1 MSKKNTLMQS
11 IQQKLGGKRI
21 SGSLVTL
28 SSAAILAVYAA
39 GYEQTKAAADRIA
52 AQSNEFLAGGPGSA
66 VAPLSGEPATST
78 SPASVVPATPG
89 PASTD
94 RAPLQVASNV
104 VAAAANAPAAPPSSE
119 SIAASPVKPA
129 ETASVNE
136 AVAVLNEPR
145 DLRAVEPLPAAA
157 PAPVPAPVAAP
168 VAAPPQP
175 APPVV
180 RQSLYKDGTYDGWGT
195 SRHGNIQVAV
205 VIQDGRI
212 ASAAIAQCLTRYPC
226 SWIAQLPG
234 QVVSRQS
241 PNVDYVS
248 GATQSV
254 NAYYGAVVEAL
265 AKAK

>member
-1 MSKKNTLMQS
+1 MSKKNTWLQS
-11 IQQKLGGKRI
+11 FQQKLAGKRI

-52 AQSNEFLAGGPGSA
+52 EQSNERLAHVG
-66 VAPLSGEPATST
+66 VAALSGEPATLNSPLST
-78 SPASVVPATPG
+78 GSAPEAPVKTEI
-89 PASTD
+89 ASTE
-94 RAPLQVASNV
+94 RVPLQVASNFV
-104 VAAAANAPAAPPSSE
+104 AAANAPAA
-119 SIAASPVKPA
+119 APVLEGSATAYLKPA
-129 ETASVNE
+129 EAAPVNE
-136 AVAVLNEPR
+136 AIAVLNEPR
-145 DLRAVEPLPAAA
+145 AVEPPPVA
-157 PAPVPAPVAAP
+157 APVPVPAP

-175 APPVV
+175 APPV

-195 SRHGNIQVAV
+195 SRHGDIQVAV
-205 VIQDGRI
+205 VVRDGRI
-212 ASAAIAQCLTRYPC
+212 ASAEIARCQTRYPC

-234 QVVSRQS
+234 QVTSRQS
-241 PNVDYVS
+241 PTVDYVS